1 MAYRDREIQKGGAV
15 AKRNQVYGY
24 PPPRAFVG
32 KKFMLVGV
40 LGMLI
45 GVMILVFSGYL
56 LFTLQTRNASFHW
69 AIAGLFVLSGSYS
82 LYLTGRFLHWF
93 YWR

>member
-1 MAYRDREIQKGGAV
+1 M

-45 GVMILVFSGYL
+45 GVLIVGCSGYL
-56 LFTLQTRNASFHW
+56 LFTLQPRTTCFHW
-69 AIAGLFVLSGSYS
+69 AIAGLAVLSGSYS